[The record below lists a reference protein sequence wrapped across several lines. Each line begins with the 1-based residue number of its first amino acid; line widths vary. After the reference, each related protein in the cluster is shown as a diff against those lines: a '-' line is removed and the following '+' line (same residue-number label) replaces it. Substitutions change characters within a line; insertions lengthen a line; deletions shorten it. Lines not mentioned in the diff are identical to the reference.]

1 VTSWPTQLKSKT
13 ERRFEEKQF
22 IEIEICKHR
31 GLIFFSMNIQVIS
44 VKVIFSQL
52 KVYIISR

>member
-1 VTSWPTQLKSKT
+1 VTSRPTQFKSKT

-31 GLIFFSMNIQVIS
+31 GLIFFSMKIQVIS
-44 VKVIFSQL
+44 GKVIFSQF
-52 KVYIISR
+52 KVCIISR